1 MFYFNLFKANLA
13 TERERQLTK
22 GKRTKRTERDLRCS
36 ICRFAIGQAVFFLFA
51 RVIVSVV
58 ALCLLNLISSNLD
71 ESILCLQIIFIDKK
85 YILCTR

>member
-13 TERERQLTK
+13 TERERQSTK
-22 GKRTKRTERDLRCS
+22 GKRTKRTERDLWCS
-36 ICRFAIGQAVFFLFA
+36 ICRFAIGQADFFIA

-71 ESILCLQIIFIDKK
+71 KSILCLQIIFIDKK